1 MTRGR
6 GIIPATVALGTAA
19 AALCAGGTLAFTPA
33 AEPGTIALKSL
44 SSPPHTPHHDQV
56 SAVRFTASHGRRR
69 PQHADSSRLQA
80 KADDGEGTGSTGDAA
95 DGIGKRQSPADVEL
109 SDLNLSKME
118 FSKAVEVAKLKA
130 EIDSIRNGPD
140 APFDAENELGKVVGG
155 PSPPLDP
162 DSVEAE
168 TDASVHAVES
178 ELFEA
183 IDRGDFDRATDLKSK
198 LGDMHFD
205 DCASVLCVNSA
216 FYRAFSEKDY
226 DTMADIWLHDSS
238 VCCIHPAHEPLVGAK
253 DVLNSW
259 KLMFDSS
266 DTSFQHNRMEPSNVR
281 LSVKGTTAIVT
292 CNEEVFTRRFVRGR
306 KRQNELVTKLTSTN
320 IFRKVGG
327 KWHIVH
333 HHASWHAD
341 SKAAIDA
348 LFGGLGTMETLLKRR
363 NRFSGRTDDGEK
375 YMTAEDAL
383 GIPTNDGI
391 SGKGY
396 FDKSSPNKGLEGI
409 SRNVPRLLGGA
420 GAGPSPGGGPVKR
433 VYMGSLSDLL
443 NGGLD
448 NIIQDSIGSEDSGN
462 GEEGTVLQ
470 FHGNTDDID
479 DDEDNDDDN
488 DDDHHGHDNSQP
500 MIVRQISKE
509 DDGARNGVPKDALR
523 QSCITALRN
532 LASKGEI
539 SKKQKRVLLTDIITC
554 SAKGEFSMVEV
565 AYELLCGEGDARSK
579 DEAEED
585 FADQCRVF
593 AAGLHVPEFPGG
605 H

>member
-1 MTRGR
+1 M
-6 GIIPATVALGTAA
+6 
-19 AALCAGGTLAFTPA
+19 
-33 AEPGTIALKSL
+33 
-44 SSPPHTPHHDQV
+44 
-56 SAVRFTASHGRRR
+56 
-69 PQHADSSRLQA
+69 DSSHLRLQA
-80 KADDGEGTGSTGDAA
+80 KADDGEGVGSSGDAA
-95 DGIGKRQSPADVEL
+95 DGIGKGQSPADVKL
-109 SDLNLSKME
+109 SDLHLSKME

-140 APFDAENELGKVVGG
+140 APFDAENELEKVVGG

-168 TDASVHAVES
+168 TDANVHAVES

-183 IDRGDFDRATDLKSK
+183 IDRGDFDRAADLKSK

-226 DTMADIWLHDSS
+226 DAMADLWLKDSS

-259 KLMFDSS
+259 KLMFVSS

-281 LSVKGTTAIVT
+281 LSVKGTTAVVT

-341 SKAAIDA
+341 SKAARDA
-348 LFGGLGTMETLLKRR
+348 LFGGLDTMETLLKRR
-363 NRFSGRTDDGEK
+363 PKGRFSGRTDDGEK

-396 FDKSSPNKGLEGI
+396 FDKSSSNKGLEGRSI
-409 SRNVPRLLGGA
+409 PNLLGGA
-420 GAGPSPGGGPVKR
+420 GAGPSPAGGPVKR

-443 NGGLD
+443 NGGLE

-479 DDEDNDDDN
+479 DDDDD
-488 DDDHHGHDNSQP
+488 DDDSDDGHDGNDNSQP

-539 SKKQKRVLLTDIITC
+539 SKKQKRALLTDIITC

-593 AAGLHVPEFPGG
+593 AAGLPESPGFG

>member
-1 MTRGR
+1 MTRR
-6 GIIPATVALGTAA
+6 RAGIIPATVALGTAA
-19 AALCAGGTLAFTPA
+19 AALCAGGATAFAPT
-33 AEPGTIALKSL
+33 EPGAAASNSL
-44 SSPPHTPHHDQV
+44 SSPLHAPHHEQV
-56 SAVRFTASHGRRR
+56 SFRFTASHGRLR
-69 PQHADSSRLQA
+69 PQHEESSRLHVRLQA
-80 KADDGEGTGSTGDAA
+80 KADDGEGTSSSDDDA
-95 DGIGKRQSPADVEL
+95 DEIRKKQSPADVEL
-109 SDLNLSKME
+109 SDLKLSKME
-118 FSKAVEVAKLKA
+118 FSKAVKVAKLKA
-130 EIDSIRNGPD
+130 EIDSIRSGPD

-183 IDRGDFDRATDLKSK
+183 IDRGDFDRAADLKSK

-226 DTMADIWLHDSS
+226 DAMADLWLHDST
-238 VCCIHPAHEPLVGAK
+238 VCCIHPSHEPLVGAK

-259 KLMFDSS
+259 KQMFASS
-266 DTSFQHNRMEPSNVR
+266 DTSFQHNCMEPSNVR
-281 LSVKGTTAIVT
+281 LSVKGTTAVVT

-306 KRQNELVTKLTSTN
+306 KRQNELVNKLTSTN
-320 IFRKVGG
+320 IFRKVGE

-341 SKAAIDA
+341 SEAAKNA
-348 LFGGLGTMETLLKRR
+348 LSGGGGSLDSLLKRR
-363 NRFSGRTDDGEK
+363 KRNSGPL
-375 YMTAEDAL
+375 TAEDAL

-391 SGKGY
+391 SGKAY
-396 FDKSSPNKGLEGI
+396 CDKSSPDMGLRRI
-409 SRNVPRLLGGA
+409 PRLLGGA
-420 GAGPSPGGGPVKR
+420 GAGPSPGDGPVKR

-448 NIIQDSIGSEDSGN
+448 NIIQDSIGSAGN
-462 GEEGTVLQ
+462 GEEGTVIQ

-479 DDEDNDDDN
+479 DVDDDDDDS
-488 DDDHHGHDNSQP
+488 DDDHDDNDNSQP
-500 MIVRQISKE
+500 MIIRQTSKE
-509 DDGARNGVPKDALR
+509 EDGARNGVPKDALR

-593 AAGLHVPEFPGG
+593 AAGLPEFPG

>member
-1 MTRGR
+1 M
-6 GIIPATVALGTAA
+6 
-19 AALCAGGTLAFTPA
+19 
-33 AEPGTIALKSL
+33 E
-44 SSPPHTPHHDQV
+44 
-56 SAVRFTASHGRRR
+56 
-69 PQHADSSRLQA
+69 SSRLQA
-80 KADDGEGTGSTGDAA
+80 KTDGGEDNGSGDAA
-95 DGIGKRQSPADVEL
+95 DGIGKKQSPADVEL
-109 SDLNLSKME
+109 SDLKLSKME

-162 DSVEAE
+162 DSVEAK

-183 IDRGDFDRATDLKSK
+183 VQSGDFDRAADLKSK

-226 DTMADIWLHDSS
+226 DVMADLWLHDTS

-259 KLMFDSS
+259 KQMFASS
-266 DTSFQHNRMEPSNVR
+266 DTSFQHNCMEPSNVR
-281 LSVKGTTAIVT
+281 LSVKGTTAVVT
-292 CNEEVFTRRFVRGR
+292 CNEEVYTRRFVRGR
-306 KRQNELVTKLTSTN
+306 KRQNELATKLTATN
-320 IFRKVGG
+320 IFRKVGE

-341 SKAAIDA
+341 SKPAKDA
-348 LFGGLGTMETLLKRR
+348 LGGGSGPLESLLKRR
-363 NRFSGRTDDGEK
+363 NRFTGRTEDGDA

-396 FDKSSPNKGLEGI
+396 FDKSTRDKGRDRI
-409 SRNVPRLLGGA
+409 PRLLGDA
-420 GAGPSPGGGPVKR
+420 GAGPIPGSGPVKR

-448 NIIQDSIGSEDSGN
+448 NIIHDSIGSTDGGN
-462 GEEGTVLQ
+462 GEEGTVIQ

-479 DDEDNDDDN
+479 DDGDDDSI
-488 DDDHHGHDNSQP
+488 DDHDGNDGSQP

-593 AAGLHVPEFPGG
+593 AAGLPEFPGG

>member
-1 MTRGR
+1 MKKEQAINSTAMTRRR
-6 GIIPATVALGTAA
+6 GIIPAATVALGTAA
-19 AALCAGGTLAFTPA
+19 ATLCAGGALAFVPA
-33 AEPGTIALKSL
+33 AEPGTSPLNSL
-44 SSPPHTPHHDQV
+44 S
-56 SAVRFTASHGRRR
+56 A
-69 PQHADSSRLQA
+69 PQHVDSAHLRLQA
-80 KADDGEGTGSTGDAA
+80 KADDGEGAGSSGNAA
-95 DGIGKRQSPADVEL
+95 DGIGKGQSPADVEL
-109 SDLNLSKME
+109 SALKLSKME

-140 APFDAENELGKVVGG
+140 APFDAENELEKVVGG

-168 TDASVHAVES
+168 IDASVHAVES

-183 IDRGDFDRATDLKSK
+183 IDRGDFDRAADLKSK

-226 DTMADIWLHDSS
+226 DAMADLWLKDSS

-259 KLMFDSS
+259 KLMFVSS

-281 LSVKGTTAIVT
+281 LSVKGTTAVVT

-341 SKAAIDA
+341 SKAARDA
-348 LFGGLGTMETLLKRR
+348 LFGGLDTMETLLKRR
-363 NRFSGRTDDGEK
+363 PKGRFSGRTDDGEK

-396 FDKSSPNKGLEGI
+396 FDKSSSNKGLEGRSI
-409 SRNVPRLLGGA
+409 PDLLGGA
-420 GAGPSPGGGPVKR
+420 GAGPSPAGGPVKR

-443 NGGLD
+443 NGGLE

-479 DDEDNDDDN
+479 DDDDNDDDN
-488 DDDHHGHDNSQP
+488 DDDHGGHDNSQP

-593 AAGLHVPEFPGG
+593 AAGLPEFPGG